1 MTPGSPD
8 EATSSVSSP
17 PSSPPSI
24 LDDADDAYDP
34 KVERMRAEEE
44 KLRKQSKREEREKK
58 EGDKEHWQKHG
69 QDPGYMKDLDWFL
82 SRSQGFSSTVM
93 DQLKQALEARKT
105 QTSAQPQLV
114 SGGKM
119 RGYQLEGLTWLTCL
133 YQIGLNGILA
143 DEMGLGKTIQLISF
157 LAFLRENGTNGPFL
171 ILGPLSTVNNWVRE
185 FGFWTPKIPVVMYH
199 GSPQL
204 RGEIRRKQ
212 LKGDAKGPKFP
223 VVCTSYEICMRDK
236 KYLAS
241 YPWKFIVVDEGHR
254 LKNFNCKLV
263 RELKQYP
270 SESRLI
276 LTGTPLQNN
285 LSELWSLL
293 NFLLPEAFSDLEHFE
308 SMFDFSDVQDKDG
321 HKQFMDKERQ
331 QRTVASLHAI
341 LKPFLLRRVKNDVET
356 MLPKKREYILYA
368 PLTPTQKDLYRK
380 IKDNDIREYL
390 EQKAVERIGA
400 KLEDSRVSE
409 VKGKKRKAGS
419 GSSTPNKSAKSS
431 RGSTPASS
439 VRSGRSTRK
448 QNYAEVSDREYFQQ
462 LEESSESEEIDE
474 EEQEKRDRE
483 TTLAQARK
491 EVSQKKLQNP
501 VMQLRLACNSPH
513 HFSWPWAPEADPDE
527 TLITDSGKMV
537 MLDRLVP
544 YLFSRGHK
552 VLIFSQFSKQLDIL
566 EEWAAVL
573 RGWPVCRI
581 DGAVK
586 QEDRSEQIDAFNT
599 QEDHQL
605 FLLSTRAGGLGIN
618 LTAADTVI
626 LFDSDWNPQQ
636 DLQAQDR
643 AHRIGQKR
651 PVIIYRLATKGTIE
665 QTLLE
670 KADGKRR
677 LEKLVIQKD
686 KFKSLLDRKPTNK
699 KGGGGGDDEYT
710 ELQQILAN
718 EDFENYDPGEGAEIL
733 SDEDLK
739 LLTDRSAK
747 AYERAEKGEGSGD
760 KYRTIETKGGG
771 QDILGDLAK

>member
-1 MTPGSPD
+1 MSSTPMTPGSVD
-8 EATSSVSSP
+8 AISSPASSP
-17 PSSPPSI
+17 PSSPPET
-24 LDDADDAYDP
+24 DDAYDP

-44 KLRKQSKREEREKK
+44 RLRKESRREDKARK
-58 EGDKEHWQKHG
+58 EADKERLDKNG
-69 QDPGYMKDLDWFL
+69 GDASYMKDLDWFL
-82 SRSQGFSSTVM
+82 NRSQGFSSTVM
-93 DQLKQALEARKT
+93 DQLKQALEARKVER
-105 QTSAQPQLV
+105 SAQPKLV
-114 SGGKM
+114 TGGKM
-119 RGYQLEGLTWLTCL
+119 RDYQLEGLTWLTCL

-185 FGFWTPKIPVVMYH
+185 FAFWTPGIPVVMYH
-199 GSPQL
+199 GSPQV
-204 RGEIRRKQ
+204 RGQIRRQQ
-212 LKGDAKGPKFP
+212 LKGDARGPKFP

-236 KYLAS
+236 KFLAA

-285 LSELWSLL
+285 LTELWSLL

-321 HKQFMDKERQ
+321 HKQFMSKERQ

-356 MLPKKREYILYA
+356 NLPKKREYILYA
-368 PLTPTQKDLYRK
+368 PLTPVQKEMYRK
-380 IKDNDIREYL
+380 IKDNDIRSYL
-390 EQKAVERIGA
+390 EEKAIERIGE

-409 VKGKKRKAGS
+409 MKGKKRKAGS
-419 GSSTPNKSAKSS
+419 GTSTPNKSAKSS

-439 VRSGRSTRK
+439 IRSGRAKR
-448 QNYAEVSDREYFQQ
+448 QNYSELSDTEYFRQ
-462 LEESSESEEIDE
+462 LENSSGSEEVDDE
-474 EEQEKRDRE
+474 EREEQERAE
-483 TTLAQARK
+483 TLAQARK
-491 EVSQKKLQNP
+491 EVNQKKLQNP

-513 HFSWPWAPEADPDE
+513 HFSWPWAPDADPDE
-527 TLITDSGKMV
+527 TLVTESGKMV

-544 YLFSRGHK
+544 YLFSKGHK
-552 VLIFSQFSKQLDIL
+552 IIIFSQFSKQLDIL
-566 EEWAAVL
+566 EDWASIL

-586 QEDRSEQIDAFNT
+586 AEDRQEQIEAFNS
-599 QEDHQL
+599 QKNHGL

-618 LTAADTVI
+618 LTSADTVI

-643 AHRIGQKR
+643 AHRIGQTR

-686 KFKSLLDRKPTNK
+686 KFRSILDRKPK
-699 KGGGGGDDEYT
+699 SKSDDDYA

-718 EDFENYDPGEGAEIL
+718 EDFENYDPGEGADVL
-733 SDEDLK
+733 SDADLK

-760 KYRTIETKGGG
+760 KFKTIETKADG
-771 QDILGDLAK
+771 QDILGSLAK